1 MHWRQDFCGREGKSR
16 VVHSLDSF
24 AVGDVFPM
32 GRIPSQAAAATGGAR
47 QYLCHFPP
55 DVHEYFA
62 VKAARQRVLA
72 GGLVTINKVIIDL
85 AREQMAR
92 EVDEDYIEYREPQNG
107 SHRKGKGPK
116 RK

>member
-1 MHWRQDFCGREGKSR
+1 
-16 VVHSLDSF
+16 
-24 AVGDVFPM
+24 M
-32 GRIPSQAAAATGGAR
+32 GRVPITQAASGAR

-62 VKAARQRVLA
+62 VKAARERVLA

-85 AREQMAR
+85 AREHMAR
-92 EVDEDYIEYREPQNG
+92 EIDEGASNPKTQTN
-107 SHRKGKGPK
+107 HKGKGPK